1 MRLLIV
7 EDNTII
13 GDGLLVAMRLESY
26 AVDWVKNRKS
36 ASQALAVHQYNMIL
50 LDIGLPDGSGL
61 DLLAEVRAKK
71 DNILILILTAYDDI
85 CDKVKGLDTGADD
98 YLTKPFDLDE
108 LKARVRALHRRQ
120 DGRSSIQL
128 AVGVIKLDT
137 SSRIVTV
144 KDKPVHLGSK
154 EFALLQI
161 LMENPG
167 KIFSKQVLEDS
178 LYGWGM
184 EVASNTIEVHISN
197 LRKKLGKTTIET
209 IKYVG
214 YRIMGAA
221 LQQT

>member
-7 EDNTII
+7 EDNKII

-36 ASQALAVHQYNMIL
+36 ASQALAAHQYDMLL

-61 DLLAEVRAKK
+61 DLLTEVRAKK
-71 DNILILILTAYDDI
+71 DDIPILILTAYDDI
-85 CDKVKGLDTGADD
+85 CDKIKGLDTGADD

-108 LKARVRALHRRQ
+108 LKARVRALHRRR
-120 DGRSSIQL
+120 DGHSNVQL
-128 AVGVIKLDT
+128 VVGTIKLDI

-167 KIFSKQVLEDS
+167 KVFSKQLLEDS

-184 EVASNTIEVHISN
+184 EVESNTIEVHISK
-197 LRKKLGKTTIET
+197 LRKKLGKATIET

-214 YRIMGAA
+214 YRIMGTA

>member
-7 EDNTII
+7 EDNKII

-36 ASQALAVHQYNMIL
+36 ASQALAAHRYDMLL

-61 DLLAEVRAKK
+61 DLLTEVRAKK
-71 DNILILILTAYDDI
+71 DDIPILILTAYDDI
-85 CDKVKGLDTGADD
+85 CDKIKGLDTGADD

-108 LKARVRALHRRQ
+108 LKARVRALHRRR
-120 DGRSSIQL
+120 DGHSSIQL
-128 AVGVIKLDT
+128 VVGTIKLDT
-137 SSRIVTV
+137 ASRIVTV

-161 LMENPG
+161 LMENPS
-167 KIFSKQVLEDS
+167 KVFSKQVLEDS

-184 EVASNTIEVHISN
+184 EIESNTIEVHISN
-197 LRKKLGKTTIET
+197 LRKKVGKTTIET

-221 LQQT
+221 LQQA